1 MDLKAVICK
10 SKLELPTNEN
20 YASCLHNVLTKV
32 LVGKKEDKVW
42 KILYFNLKTYLITVT
57 NYSRLTDIKTFLC
70 RKRFLLLPFKLNMT
84 YLSQFPPFK
93 INIIHIVL
101 FKLLSYS
108 SM

>member
-42 KILYFNLKTYLITVT
+42 KILFFNLKTYHITLT
-57 NYSRLTDIKTFLC
+57 NCSRLTDKHFSISEKVSLTTFKT
-70 RKRFLLLPFKLNMT
+70 KPD
-84 YLSQFPPFK
+84 
-93 INIIHIVL
+93 
-101 FKLLSYS
+101 
-108 SM
+108 

>member
-20 YASCLHNVLTKV
+20 YASYLHNVLTKV

-70 RKRFLLLPFKLNMT
+70 QKRFLLLPFKLNMT
-84 YLSQFPPFK
+84 YL
-93 INIIHIVL
+93 
-101 FKLLSYS
+101 
-108 SM
+108 